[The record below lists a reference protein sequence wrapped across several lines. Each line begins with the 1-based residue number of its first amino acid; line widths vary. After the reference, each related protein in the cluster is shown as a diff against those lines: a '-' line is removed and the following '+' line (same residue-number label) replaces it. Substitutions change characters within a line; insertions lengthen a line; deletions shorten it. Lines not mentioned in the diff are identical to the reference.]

1 MAWTWRYHGADG
13 APVEVGEPPAETFTS
28 RGDAESW
35 LGENW
40 SELAE
45 EGVGAVT
52 LLEEGREVY
61 KMPLSGDEG

>member
-1 MAWTWRYHGADG
+1 MEWTWRYHGADG
-13 APVEVGEPPAETFTS
+13 APVEARDVPAETFTS

-45 EGVGAVT
+45 EGVGTVA
-52 LLEEGREVY
+52 LLEDDREVY
-61 KMPLSGDEG
+61 TMPLTGDED